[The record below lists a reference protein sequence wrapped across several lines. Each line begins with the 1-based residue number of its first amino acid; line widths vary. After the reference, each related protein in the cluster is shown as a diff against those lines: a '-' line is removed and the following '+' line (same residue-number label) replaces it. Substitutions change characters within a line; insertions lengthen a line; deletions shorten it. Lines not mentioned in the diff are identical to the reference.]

1 MRVRGGGFRVF
12 MVRASG
18 FRFVVWVRGGWFGV
32 RCWGLRVR
40 FGGFRVRGLKLQVRG
55 VGVGVSGFA
64 MAVWGF
70 TFGVLGFRV
79 FEVLHF
85 DSSYGFEV

>member
-1 MRVRGGGFRVF
+1 M
-12 MVRASG
+12 
-18 FRFVVWVRGGWFGV
+18 
-32 RCWGLRVR
+32 
-40 FGGFRVRGLKLQVRG
+40 QVKG

>member
-1 MRVRGGGFRVF
+1 M
-12 MVRASG
+12 
-18 FRFVVWVRGGWFGV
+18 WFGA
-32 RCWGLRVR
+32 RV
-40 FGGFRVRGLKLQVRG
+40 LQLQVRA
-55 VGVGVSGFA
+55 VGSGVSGFA
-64 MAVWGF
+64 MGVWGF